1 MGSLHPRIGDWRVEV
16 SLQSLISTYSN
27 SPAAMTSPLR
37 LPATF
42 LIRAWH
48 AILRLVFLDSVDH
61 CSFPERYVFH
71 LHWSHAGK
79 DYRRQAQL
87 HRGTY
92 LSNRE
97 PRAGQSWNNLRTS
110 SPCRSDRRDGSG
122 IA

>member
-1 MGSLHPRIGDWRVEV
+1 MGSLHPRIGDWGLET

-27 SPAAMTSPLR
+27 SLAVMTSRLR
-37 LPATF
+37 LPATSP
-42 LIRAWH
+42 IRAWL
-48 AILRLVFLDSVDH
+48 AILRLVFRDNVDH

-92 LSNRE
+92 PSNRAR
-97 PRAGQSWNNLRTS
+97 RAAQSWNNLRTS
-110 SPCRSDRRDGSG
+110 SPYHSDRRDGSG
-122 IA
+122 I